1 MKNIGSLIIEI
12 IKNFISAIILLII
25 VMLPVIFVIPAWVVS
40 LFGGNATSLLNVL
53 GPDIAL
59 ILLVLITG
67 LVTLV
72 ALIFS
77 QKLIG
82 EE

>member
-1 MKNIGSLIIEI
+1 MKNIGSLIIGL

-67 LVTLV
+67 FATLI
-72 ALIFS
+72 AMIFS